1 MSQDKI
7 EGKVNRIIPLTG
19 INTGY
24 SEYGLIN
31 GCESR

>member
-7 EGKVNRIIPLTG
+7 EGKVNRIILLTCMH
-19 INTGY
+19 TGY

-31 GCESR
+31 DCESR